1 MTKALKDFIVI
12 QDLVNYTSTN
22 FLPLK
27 TFKTKMTCEC
37 VRNIEQFQAYQ
48 RKRNVIV
55 KNRVKFDLQNYEA
68 TRKLN
73 NILKI
78 LDSRIMQTNIKCDE
92 CAKSRVKPRKNW
104 KQINKW
110 YEYNFCNNQIYFLV
124 RSYMLKGTN
133 IKWIGICH
141 KHRHTGPRM
150 FFPLELS
157 LPLTFFHIRV
167 WTWWI
172 NL

>member
-78 LDSRIMQTNIKCDE
+78 LDSRIMQTNIKCDM

-104 KQINKW
+104 KHYVMSIIFVTIK
-110 YEYNFCNNQIYFLV
+110 FIFLYV
-124 RSYMLKGTN
+124 VICLKGLTLN
-133 IKWIGICH
+133 GLGFAINIGILDLEC
-141 KHRHTGPRM
+141 
-150 FFPLELS
+150 FFP
-157 LPLTFFHIRV
+157 
-167 WTWWI
+167 
-172 NL
+172 